1 MKILTDSVHSI
12 FLNMMGI
19 IVSFIINILLA
30 NHLGASEI
38 GIYTL
43 VITISTLIVNFSSL
57 GMGNAGVYMVNK
69 SGMDYKDTFASL
81 FWFGIVWGSFLNVV
95 LLLLISSYPALLKNL
110 ELDSV
115 IKIGIAIPLGLTN
128 TFLMSLALAK
138 QRIKQ
143 TNNIRLVTSII
154 QVLLISILFMFKQL
168 TLNISLNIYLFTM
181 LLSSIFIVIK
191 NRSFFILRPK
201 IYYDNIIKLARYGSK
216 IIIGNIALILNLQL
230 DILILGIL
238 SFSSEVG
245 VYSVGIKFSNIIL
258 LIPNVVGPILYSH
271 WSTDDVKLENVLS
284 VLRPVFQLTFTLAV
298 IVGIFSKFVIPFLYG
313 DEFLNAIWVVWIL
326 AFGVGLMSITYVIS
340 NVFSTD
346 GRPGVSS
353 MVLWIGLAVNVIFN
367 LIFIPQFGAVGAAI
381 ASLISY
387 TTISIATLFAYS
399 HIYHVS
405 VKIILSQLI
414 KPISISEIIFLI
426 KNRGV

>member
-95 LLLLISSYPALLKNL
+95 LLLLISSYPALFKNL

-201 IYYDNIIKLARYGSK
+201 IYYDSIIKLARYGSK

-387 TTISIATLFAYS
+387 TTVSIATLFAYS